1 MALLGDPEVTLDATK
16 GNSVVINSSDFQQ
29 RLRTEEQ
36 NIEDDVGTYL
46 RYWPIIN
53 LGIRFGIG

>member
-1 MALLGDPEVTLDATK
+1 VALLGDPEVTLDATK